1 MGFLAGLSAFAGGL
15 LGVGAFFLFIGIM
28 KAMIKVAP
36 PDKLL
41 VVTGRR
47 TVRDGKVFGFTVER
61 GRTFVL
67 PYFQALGSLDLGI
80 YPVNVK
86 VEGVNSANGISM
98 GADATACVCIDD
110 DDEAMLYNAV
120 ERLMGK
126 DRARIREQVQ
136 QTLVGN
142 FRGAL
147 NKATPLQAI
156 GMEDDGGDLGPAST
170 AVAEREMGERAQFR
184 AELVQDINSDLRS
197 FGMKVVSVS
206 LQKIW
211 DGSNYIANLAQKTL
225 AEKRRQVEIE
235 ESRLRAIAAQAES
248 DSERRIQVAKAKAD
262 ERIIAARQAL
272 EVYRRESQGAIQ
284 EANLTADQSIEEA
297 KNKGEALVQTE
308 LVALQELKN
317 QSQTVLEAAA
327 REEAARIVAEGEREA
342 VSIREAARN
351 EILAQKARL
360 IEKFGDAA
368 ASLLFLD
375 QKLPGLLEAWKEAQ
389 SASGKF
395 DTIVAMDED
404 AASVAN
410 RGPRA
415 FAEFLTTLRDA
426 LGIDVRTL
434 VSPSAAEAE
443 GGVK

>member
-1 MGFLAGLSAFAGGL
+1 MDFLSNLGGIMGGV
-15 LGVGAFFLFIGIM
+15 LGVLAFFLILALL
-28 KAMIKVAP
+28 KTMIKVVP

-61 GRTFVL
+61 GRTFSV
-67 PYFQALGSLDLGI
+67 PYFQSIGSLDLGVL
-80 YPVNVK
+80 PVNVK

-110 DDEAMLYNAV
+110 DDEAMLYSAV

-126 DRARIREQVQ
+126 DQESIREQVQ

-156 GMEDDGGDLGPAST
+156 GMDEVGGPDET
-170 AVAEREMGERAQFR
+170 APGAATLSERAQFR
-184 AELVQDINSDLRS
+184 AELVKDIDSDLRS

-211 DGSNYIANLAQKTL
+211 DGSSYIANLAQKTL

-248 DSERRIQVAKAKAD
+248 DSQRRIQVAKSEAD
-262 ERIIAARQAL
+262 EKIVQARQEL
-272 EVYRRESQGAIQ
+272 EVFRREAQGSVQ
-284 EANLTADQSIEEA
+284 EATLTAAQSVEEA
-297 KNKGEALVQTE
+297 RNKGEALVQTA

-317 QSQTVLEAAA
+317 KSGTTLQAGALEAAA
-327 REEAARIVAEGEREA
+327 RVLAEGEREA
-342 VSIREAARN
+342 IGVREGARN
-351 EILAQKARL
+351 EVLRAKSQLLAR
-360 IEKFGDAA
+360 FGDDA
-368 ASLLFLD
+368 ASLLFLQ
-375 QKLPGLLEAWKEAQ
+375 QKLPGLLAVWKEAQ
-389 SASGKF
+389 AKSGKL
-395 DTIVAMDED
+395 DSIVVMDEG
-404 AASVAN
+404 VAGAVN

-415 FAEFLTTLRDA
+415 FAEFLA
-426 LGIDVRTL
+426 AFEAAFGIDVRGL
-434 VSPSAAEAE
+434 ASPASPAASPAK
-443 GGVK
+443 GGAL